1 MIIFLTGNTGY
12 LGSYYKKYLELN
24 KIKHFCIGRYI
35 TSSKNTLINFLKI
48 HINQKKEPYYL
59 INAAGFSGKPN
70 VDGCEDYKR
79 ECLESNVILPSLLSD
94 VCQELDIILVHVSSG
109 CVYNGYEKIWIED
122 DPSNFNFRANNCSWY
137 SGTKALAEE
146 LLEDNKNSYIL
157 RLRFPFDSD
166 LDSLRNYLRKL
177 INYPKIVD
185 SLNSIT
191 NIQDFTNVTF
201 DIINKNLPF
210 GKYNIFNEEPVYTK
224 EVINILNKHLNLEKK
239 QWFDSIEEF
248 QKTVKAKRTNCVLST
263 EKLKSF
269 GIVLDNAYDSIEKCV
284 LKYKEN
290 RIGK

>member
-1 MIIFLTGNTGY
+1 MIIFLTGSTGY
-12 LGSYYKKYLELN
+12 LGSYYKKYLIKNNILFFYLN
-24 KIKHFCIGRYI
+24 RF
-35 TSSKNTLINFLKI
+35 TTFSKRTISDYLKI
-48 HINQKKEPYYL
+48 HLYGKSEPFYL

-79 ECLESNVILPSLLSD
+79 ECLESNVILPSLLSE
-94 VCQELDIILVHVSSG
+94 VCQELNIILVHISSG
-109 CVYNGYEKIWIED
+109 CVYNGYEKIWTED

-146 LLEDNKNSYIL
+146 LLENNKKSYIL

-166 LDSLRNYLRKL
+166 LDSPRNYLRKL
-177 INYPKIVD
+177 IGYPKIVN

-191 NIQDFTNVTF
+191 NIQDFTNITF
-201 DIINKNLPF
+201 DIINKKLPF
-210 GKYNIFNEEPVYTK
+210 GKYNIFNEGPVYTK
-224 EVINILNKHLNLEKK
+224 EVITILNKHFDLEKK
-239 QWFDSIEEF
+239 EWFDSIEEF

-284 LKYKEN
+284 LKFKEN
-290 RIGK
+290 KFDK